1 MQLIRTFYRNGD
13 QLSVYRTATMF
24 IAEYCGNNSG
34 KYLLVDG
41 LNTYAEA
48 LRELIKA
55 KVN

>member
-24 IAEYCGNNSG
+24 IGEYCGNNSG